1 LYRVAVLIAVMIW
14 RVMQSSAN
22 DRNDV
27 SLSARKSRTALKR
40 PICPSW
46 IRSCESPPARK
57 YELAFRRTNP
67 W

>member
-1 LYRVAVLIAVMIW
+1 MYRVAVLIAVMIW

-27 SLSARKSRTALKR
+27 SLSERKSRTALKSPTR
-40 PICPSW
+40 PSW
-46 IRSCESPPARK
+46 TRSLPSPPARK
-57 YELAFRRTNP
+57 YELAFSRTNP